1 VDHLDAVH
9 VRQAEVEDDQVRRV
23 LGGKF
28 KRLASGSGGVHLVVA
43 DAQVDAQGAD
53 DLRLIVD
60 DQDGSQL
67 GSSSAE

>member
-1 VDHLDAVH
+1 
-9 VRQAEVEDDQVRRV
+9 V